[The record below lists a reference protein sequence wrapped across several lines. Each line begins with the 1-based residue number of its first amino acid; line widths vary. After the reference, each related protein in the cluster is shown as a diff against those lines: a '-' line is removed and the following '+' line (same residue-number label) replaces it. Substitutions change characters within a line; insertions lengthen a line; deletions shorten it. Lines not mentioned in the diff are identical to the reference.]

1 MLFNKNDKIANER
14 IIYETRPNMI
24 LGCKKAILGI
34 ILLIII
40 LSVASPVISYIGNMQ
55 VYLIS
60 YINVGLTH
68 YTAIALFVIIFILIL
83 YIIWQLLSWYSIS
96 YTLTDRRIIV
106 KKGLLNTKKSYM
118 PYNTIQDINT
128 SQNIIERLDGA
139 GWKRDNY
146 QLGIKITNPK
156 NNYSIIITSMTE
168 FVDIIND
175 YNKLFHKFNGKY

>member
-40 LSVASPVISYIGNMQ
+40 LSVASPIISYIGNMQ

-68 YTAIALFVIIFILIL
+68 YAAIALFVIIFILIL

-106 KKGLLNTKKSYM
+106 KKGLLNTKKV
-118 PYNTIQDINT
+118 ICL
-128 SQNIIERLDGA
+128 IILFRILI
-139 GWKRDNY
+139 
-146 QLGIKITNPK
+146 LLKILLK
-156 NNYSIIITSMTE
+156 G
-168 FVDIIND
+168 F
-175 YNKLFHKFNGKY
+175 

>member
-68 YTAIALFVIIFILIL
+68 YTAIALFVLGVKQQIPHLDDRFCPGKILHCPFTSCAESITPPPL
-83 YIIWQLLSWYSIS
+83 YRLCPVLRFLKNRLS
-96 YTLTDRRIIV
+96 
-106 KKGLLNTKKSYM
+106 
-118 PYNTIQDINT
+118 
-128 SQNIIERLDGA
+128 A
-139 GWKRDNY
+139 
-146 QLGIKITNPK
+146 
-156 NNYSIIITSMTE
+156 
-168 FVDIIND
+168 
-175 YNKLFHKFNGKY
+175 